1 MNIKL
6 FRLLTSPR
14 RGISIVRVKN
24 INRFLELSDKIKL
37 AEEIPTDPKDVFR
50 IPPLYPLGEDSWLEE
65 VWGAVKGGIIRNE
78 IALNQRVIQS
88 TAIYRSAGSKLW
100 RNWNRPRCSAHD
112 NSELGL

>member
-24 INRFLELSDKIKL
+24 INRFLKLSDKIKL

-50 IPPLYPLGEDSWLEE
+50 IPPTL
-65 VWGAVKGGIIRNE
+65 
-78 IALNQRVIQS
+78 
-88 TAIYRSAGSKLW
+88 SAGGRFEVGRS
-100 RNWNRPRCSAHD
+100 
-112 NSELGL
+112 LGAGERRYYQK